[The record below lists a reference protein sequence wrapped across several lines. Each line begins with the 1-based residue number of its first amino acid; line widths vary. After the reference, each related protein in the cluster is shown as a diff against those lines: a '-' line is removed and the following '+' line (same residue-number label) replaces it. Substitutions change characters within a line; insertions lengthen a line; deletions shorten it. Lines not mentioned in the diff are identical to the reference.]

1 MPKMEPGSPARRS
14 KPTIV
19 DDYRSLHGTAA
30 HDVKRTFAKI
40 PTVDVEFLVS
50 VNPPRAPRRKS
61 KSGPQPIRVLSRNR
75 PFP

>member
-40 PTVDVEFLVS
+40 PTVDVEF
-50 VNPPRAPRRKS
+50 
-61 KSGPQPIRVLSRNR
+61 
-75 PFP
+75 